1 MHTAT
6 RLLLLG
12 ICPILF
18 VAAFPTSVAPDVTPL
33 QQVFIMKELKPGVER
48 VGVIWDKNENHDDL
62 MPQIQRAGA
71 AAGVKI
77 VIGAVSDF
85 KEIAPMFRD
94 LVRTNDIDVLW
105 IVGDDKVVDSD
116 IARKF
121 LIKSATEHG
130 IAVFAPSEKWVNAGA
145 AVALA
150 KDGDSIRLL
159 VNKAAAQAT
168 ALSIPEKY
176 LERTQYLASN

>member
-1 MHTAT
+1 
-6 RLLLLG
+6 
-12 ICPILF
+12 
-18 VAAFPTSVAPDVTPL
+18 
-33 QQVFIMKELKPGVER
+33 
-48 VGVIWDKNENHDDL
+48 
-62 MPQIQRAGA
+62 
-71 AAGVKI
+71 
-77 VIGAVSDF
+77 
-85 KEIAPMFRD
+85 MFRD